1 MPPTFDRRSLR
12 PADVVNAEI
21 RSLWERSDG
30 RLSPEE
36 EERYHWLLVEWAA
49 AVRQDTAQAA

>member
-1 MPPTFDRRSLR
+1 MPPTSDRRFLR
-12 PADVVNAEI
+12 PADVVNADI
-21 RSLWERSDG
+21 RSLWDQSDG

-49 AVRQDTAQAA
+49 AVRGDTAQAA